1 MALSKLTDIRK
12 SLSVEVEDLKVN
24 GITTFTGS
32 VSIGGTLTYQDVTN
46 VDSVGLITARAGVN
60 VSGGQLDVGS
70 NIKIGNAGVI
80 TATSFSGDGSNLTGI
95 SAGTSLSGST
105 NNTVCTV
112 TGANAIQGEAN
123 LQFDGTN
130 IGVGVAPSGV
140 SSYSTIHLKG
150 QTSGNGGAVRLTD
163 HGDTP
168 DSDDFTIY
176 KNSAA
181 GYLRINGTDPLIAY
195 LNGAERVRITSAG
208 KVLIGTSTP
217 QGNANADDL
226 VISTSGHSGITIR
239 SGTSSNGNI
248 FFADGTSGGDEYRG
262 VIDYNHSSNHMSF
275 STNAVER
282 VRIKS
287 DGKMGVNTNNPQEML
302 HVNGTTQS
310 TDYKYTSHPG
320 HAVFTGDNSTT
331 SFTIQSGHSV
341 NSILV
346 VYNGAVLTPT
356 TDYTVSGTTL
366 TMNGFTPPTNA
377 HICVRY
383 LVK

>member
-140 SSYSTIHLKG
+140 ASYSTIHLKG

-163 HGDTP
+163 YGDTP

-366 TMNGFTPPTNA
+366 SMNGFTPPTNA

>member
-46 VDSVGLITARAGVN
+46 VDSIGIITARSGIN
-60 VSGGQLDVGS
+60 VSGGQLDVGN

-140 SSYSTIHLKG
+140 ASYSTIHLKG

-163 HGDTP
+163 YGDTP

-366 TMNGFTPPTNA
+366 SMNGFTPPTNA